1 MALTGKTIG
10 QLTLLTGIT
19 QDTLFAVE
27 LSGLTYHIPYSSITT
42 QDIFIT
48 GGTYSSGTL
57 GLTNNTGGTIS
68 ITGLTT
74 PPNYY
79 YIGDS
84 SINTNIN
91 WANGVIQELN
101 LDDDPT
107 LTFSNGVLG
116 THQILLLKQ
125 TQLGIRDIVWPSDV
139 LWDNNL
145 LPQLVKVVGIGGADT
160 SFNTFGGGFNLAV
173 FNIIQ
178 LSDNRILVG
187 GGFTDYNGKSLNYI
201 AKLNLDG
208 TINNTFNI
216 GTGFNGVV
224 TSIAEQSDNK
234 LLIGG
239 SFTSYSG
246 SSSNRIIRLNS
257 DGDIDNTFVIGT
269 GFTSGVEVIKIQTDD
284 KILVGGDFTE
294 YSGIS
299 SNYIIRLNDDGS
311 IDNTFN
317 VGTGFDDFV
326 SAISIQSDDK
336 ILVGGGFTGYT
347 GDSFSKI
354 IRLNTDGSIDSTF
367 TVGSGFDNTVE
378 TISIQSDDKILI
390 GGSFTS
396 YSGVSSNYI
405 IRLNDDGSIDN
416 TFNVGTGFDDSV
428 RKITIQPDA
437 KIIVGGD
444 FTDYDGTSVNR
455 IVRLNDD
462 GSIDN
467 TFNTNNGFNGT
478 VNEITIQS
486 DGKILVGGTFTEF
499 MDEVQNSIVRLF
511 GDTPPPFYNKLTFD
525 YNGVYYIGSY

>member
-125 TQLGIRDIVWPSDV
+125 TQLGIRNVVWSSDV

-145 LPQLVKVVGIGGADT
+145 LPQLVKVVGIGGIDS
-160 SFNTFGGGFNLAV
+160 SFNTGDGFDNLV
-173 FNIIQ
+173 FNITQ
-178 LSDNRILVG
+178 LSDNRIIVG
-187 GGFTDYNGKSLNYI
+187 GGFTAYKGNSLNNI

-208 TINNTFNI
+208 SVNNSFNI
-216 GTGFNGVV
+216 GTGFDSIVL
-224 TSIAEQSDNK
+224 SIAEQSDNK

-239 SFTSYSG
+239 VFLLYSG

-257 DGDIDNTFVIGT
+257 DGSIDGSFIIGS
-269 GFTSGVEVIKIQTDD
+269 GFNSGVQDIKIQPDD
-284 KILVGGDFTE
+284 KILVGGDFTS

-311 IDNTFN
+311 VDGTFN
-317 VGTGFDDFV
+317 IGTGFDDLV
-326 SAISIQSDDK
+326 TTISIQSDDK

-354 IRLNTDGSIDSTF
+354 IRLNTDGSVDNTF

-378 TISIQSDDKILI
+378 TISIQSDGKILV
-390 GGSFTS
+390 GGGFTS
-396 YSGVSSNYI
+396 YSGVSSNGI
-405 IRLNDDGSIDN
+405 IRLNDDGSVDT
-416 TFNVGTGFDDSV
+416 TFNVGTGFDNSV
-428 RKITIQPDA
+428 REIIT
-437 KIIVGGD
+437 
-444 FTDYDGTSVNR
+444 
-455 IVRLNDD
+455 
-462 GSIDN
+462 
-467 TFNTNNGFNGT
+467 
-478 VNEITIQS
+478 QS
-486 DGKILVGGTFTEF
+486 DGKILVGGDFTDYNGVLVNRIVRLDDDGSVDTTFNIGAGFNDPVTTI
-499 MDEVQNSIVRLF
+499 SIQPDNKILVGGAFIQYDGDSSNFITRLF